1 MVKEGGKW
9 ILPIYLQQGKY
20 TYKFIV
26 DGKWILDPA
35 NKLYEGNEYGTDNS
49 VLWVEPGK

>member
-1 MVKEGGKW
+1 MVKEGSRW
-9 ILPIYLQQGKY
+9 IFPIYLEPGKHTY
-20 TYKFIV
+20 TFII

-35 NKLYEGNEYGTDNS
+35 NKLYEGNEYGTNNS